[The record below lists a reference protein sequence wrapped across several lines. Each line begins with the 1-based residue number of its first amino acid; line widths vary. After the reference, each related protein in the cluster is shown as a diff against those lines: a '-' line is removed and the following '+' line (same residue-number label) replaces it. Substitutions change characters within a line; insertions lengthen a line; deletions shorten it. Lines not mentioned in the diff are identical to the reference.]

1 MRSRKGISENGKSVT
16 DERVCLIEVSIN
28 GIRATERFSRSW
40 SCACHKI
47 ATSDGRCAQKEA
59 QRKGGGPEAAY
70 SAERES
76 TENGYPK
83 SKRLL
88 KKGGRKSREK
98 QKLQQREI
106 AVKARNSSAR

>member
-1 MRSRKGISENGKSVT
+1 MFSDMRSRKGISENGKSVT

-76 TENGYPK
+76 TENGYP
-83 SKRLL
+83 
-88 KKGGRKSREK
+88 E
-98 QKLQQREI
+98 
-106 AVKARNSSAR
+106 ANVC